1 MLSSITAKTSIG
13 LDCRFEQ
20 HDGCLIRS
28 RNCLPSA
35 STRVHPWCFG
45 GVRVAFHVVL
55 LCVFTFLVSC
65 CDVRY
70 DFHIRTVRLYL
81 QLFVGEIMAYC
92 GSFFCVYLHIVMS
105 NILHRHDVTE
115 ILLKVALNTIKTKP
129 IQHFA
134 VAHLFSFPCCVFCF
148 ACLRR
153 VSCVP
158 NIASFSLDCPL
169 LITPSGF
176 SNFYL
181 FKLILKF

>member
-70 DFHIRTVRLYL
+70 DFHIRTVRL
-81 QLFVGEIMAYC
+81 FVELV
-92 GSFFCVYLHIVMS
+92 SFLWCLTPLSIIFQ
-105 NILHRHDVTE
+105 LHRGGAKCWTSLYAKIH
-115 ILLKVALNTIKTKP
+115 KKKTHNKP
-129 IQHFA
+129 
-134 VAHLFSFPCCVFCF
+134 
-148 ACLRR
+148 
-153 VSCVP
+153 
-158 NIASFSLDCPL
+158 
-169 LITPSGF
+169 
-176 SNFYL
+176 
-181 FKLILKF
+181 